1 MPLSDTER
9 ERVEAY
15 FDGDLTP
22 DAAAEFCGW
31 LRGDPEHTREFVRA
45 AHLHRALRDELKGRS
60 IRVAESRIQ
69 KPERASAWRN
79 WKLWGAAAAVLILA
93 GYGVYRSA
101 FPDPVLTVFAAKIE
115 SVSGPVFVVDGDG
128 LLRNPVGATRYLN
141 SNAGLEFEGPGKAVL
156 KYFDGST
163 LDFTVNS
170 TRGALRLNREES
182 KPRMNGAS
190 NGKRVTIE
198 GGLLMASVARQTEG
212 NPLIISTPQAEVM
225 VVGTR
230 FRLEVTANLT
240 RLDVL
245 EGKVRIVR
253 YSDAARVD
261 VAGGEFVI
269 VNSRDPLSVRRA
281 EGPPPGPPH

>member
-1 MPLSDTER
+1 MPLSDSER
-9 ERVEAY
+9 ERIEAY
-15 FDGDLTP
+15 FDCDLSA
-22 DAAAEFCGW
+22 DAAAEFRGW
-31 LRGDPEHTREFVRA
+31 LRSDPEHAREFVRA

-60 IRVAESRIQ
+60 IRVAESRMQ
-69 KPERASAWRN
+69 KSERAGAWRN
-79 WKLWGAAAAVLILA
+79 WKVWGAAAAVLILA
-93 GYGVYRSA
+93 GYGIYRSA
-101 FPDPVLTVFAAKIE
+101 FPDPVLTIFSAKIE
-115 SVSGPVFVVDGDG
+115 KVSGPVFVVDSEG
-128 LLRNPVGATRYLN
+128 LFRNPVGATQYLN
-141 SNAGLEFEGPGKAVL
+141 SNAGLEFEGPGQAVL
-156 KYFDGST
+156 KYFDGTT

-170 TRGALRLNREES
+170 TRGALRLNRAES

-198 GGLLMASVARQTEG
+198 DGLLTASVARQTDG

-230 FRLEVTANLT
+230 FRLEVTANQT

-253 YSDAARVD
+253 YSDAASAD

-269 VNSRDPLSVRRA
+269 VNSRDSVSVERA
-281 EGPPPGPPH
+281 EAPPQ